1 MTRSHAIA
9 LKAAAALWVVWGLVH
24 GLAGILTLSQEPS
37 AGFAAI
43 ADAVDPQA
51 LAADY
56 HAAVCGVL
64 NQHAWNLLWF
74 GIVTIIGAVFIWRG
88 NRTAIWVTGMVGGLA
103 DLGYLVFLDLPGFVR
118 FFPGTV
124 MTLISASAVALSLWV
139 WLSQRGTAAAHS

>member
-1 MTRSHAIA
+1 
-9 LKAAAALWVVWGLVH
+9 
-24 GLAGILTLSQEPS
+24 
-37 AGFAAI
+37 
-43 ADAVDPQA
+43 
-51 LAADY
+51 
-56 HAAVCGVL
+56 VL

-139 WLSQRGTAAAHS
+139 WLSRRGTAAAHS